1 MSAETWANG
10 VLATAT
16 ARLSD
21 GQADYRQRMAHLQ
34 AEALEH
40 RQHELGEQ
48 CSPLKTPADRI
59 RIWEHLHQVA
69 MPASP
74 KHRLIAVIAANTGL
88 TEAEV
93 LAEQRDRA
101 LPKAPDAPARP

>member
-1 MSAETWANG
+1 MSSETWANKI
-10 VLATAT
+10 LSAAT

-21 GQADYRQRMAHLQ
+21 GQADYRQCIAHLQ

-48 CSPLKTPADRI
+48 CSPLKSAADRI

-69 MPASP
+69 LPASP
-74 KHRLIAVIAANTGL
+74 KHCLIAVIAANTGL

-101 LPKAPDAPARP
+101 LPKTPEASARP